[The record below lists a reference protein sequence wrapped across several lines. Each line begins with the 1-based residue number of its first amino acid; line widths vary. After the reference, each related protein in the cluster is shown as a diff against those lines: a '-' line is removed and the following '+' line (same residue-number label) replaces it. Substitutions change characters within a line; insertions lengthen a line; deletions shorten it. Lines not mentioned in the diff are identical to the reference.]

1 MRKNFWRCL
10 AAAIV
15 AYGTGC
21 WSAEAKLFDVTE
33 FYLDNGMQV
42 IVIPNSKAPI
52 VKQMVWYKAGSVD
65 EPLGK
70 GGLAHLLE
78 HLMFRGTEKV
88 PGSVFNDIVTNN
100 GGVMNAFTSQ
110 DFTAY
115 HEFVGESRISQAVC
129 QKGKYTGCDDVLQ
142 SPASQIGG
150 IPMSDI
156 GLVYFLG
163 SILALLLSVFVPL
176 QPVTLSL
183 LWIMA
188 VCSIPYGLFSVCY
201 QNSCQLCRP
210 DHSARAPSLYILECQ
225 REFHNK

>member
-88 PGSVFNDIVTNN
+88 PGSEFNDIVTNN

-115 HEFVGESRISQAVC
+115 HEFVDVSRLELVMFLEADRMKNLNITPEAFEKERDIVYQERKQVVEMVVR
-129 QKGKYTGCDDVLQ
+129 YTL
-142 SPASQIGG
+142 
-150 IPMSDI
+150 
-156 GLVYFLG
+156 
-163 SILALLLSVFVPL
+163 ILIVTRSLHCLLLKLVVRVVKGIMLSMVVVF
-176 QPVTLSL
+176 TLT
-183 LWIMA
+183 
-188 VCSIPYGLFSVCY
+188 
-201 QNSCQLCRP
+201 
-210 DHSARAPSLYILECQ
+210 LEVIS
-225 REFHNK
+225 